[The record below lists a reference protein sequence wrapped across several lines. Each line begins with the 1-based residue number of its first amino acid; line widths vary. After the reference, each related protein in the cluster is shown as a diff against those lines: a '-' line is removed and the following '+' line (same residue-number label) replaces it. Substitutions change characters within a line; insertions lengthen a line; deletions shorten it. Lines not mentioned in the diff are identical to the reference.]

1 MAATRQPRKPRKPA
15 RKPAA
20 KPAVRARPPHG
31 GAPPTDTP
39 APKVKAEILAKV
51 RDLCLSFPGAN
62 ERPSHG
68 SPCFFIQDKRSFL
81 SMVDNHHH
89 DGRFAL
95 WCAAPDG
102 MQRMLVDSAPDHYF
116 VPPYV
121 GPQGWVGVRLDRSAT
136 WDEIASVIE
145 NAYLAKAPEKLVAQ
159 WRATPAAPSRGAKSR
174 AR

>member
-20 KPAVRARPPHG
+20 KAAARPPG
-31 GAPPTDTP
+31 KAPPTDTP

-68 SPCFFIQDKRSFL
+68 SPCFFIQKGRSFL
-81 SMVDNHHH
+81 SMVDNHHY

-159 WRATPAAPSRGAKSR
+159 GRATPAAPSRGAKSR